1 MNFRKKGEI
10 GEDTAVQ
17 YLKSL
22 KKNIIER
29 NYYSPFGEID
39 IIVEEAGTIVF
50 IEVKYRESGRMGKPV
65 EAVDFRKKKRIV
77 LSARHYMMKHPRL
90 AEHNVRFDFIGIDT
104 DRNPPVQYIRGII
117 ADNEF

>member
-22 KKNIIER
+22 KKHIIER

-39 IIVEEAGTIVF
+39 IIVEEDRTIVF
-50 IEVKYRESGRMGKPV
+50 IEVKYRESRRMGKPA
-65 EAVDFRKKKRIV
+65 ESVDFRKKRRIV

-90 AEHNVRFDFIGIDT
+90 AQHNIRFDFIGIDT
-104 DRNPPVQYIRGII
+104 EREPPVQYIRDII
-117 ADNEF
+117 ADSEF